1 MPIYEYKCKKC
12 GKQFEIFQKITD
24 PALKSCRFCKGPAQ
38 KLISRTTFHLKGSGW
53 YVTDFRNGGS
63 SGAAGA
69 TAATSAAGAA
79 SAASDSPAS
88 SPSDGGAAAGGCGAS
103 CACH

>member
-12 GKQFEIFQKITD
+12 GKEFEVFQGITE

-53 YVTDFRNGGS
+53 YVTDYGGKKAPATETAKEEKSSVSASVDASAGS
-63 SGAAGA
+63 SD
-69 TAATSAAGAA
+69 TSGT
-79 SAASDSPAS
+79 S
-88 SPSDGGAAAGGCGAS
+88 SESTD
-103 CACH
+103 

>member
-12 GKQFEIFQKITD
+12 GKEFEVFQGITE

-53 YVTDFRNGGS
+53 YVTDYGGKKAPATETAKEEKS
-63 SGAAGA
+63 TASPSVNAAAGA
-69 TAATSAAGAA
+69 SDTSGT
-79 SAASDSPAS
+79 S
-88 SPSDGGAAAGGCGAS
+88 SESTD
-103 CACH
+103 

>member
-12 GKQFEIFQKITD
+12 GKEFEVFQRITE

-53 YVTDFRNGGS
+53 YVTDYGGKKAPATETAREEKS
-63 SGAAGA
+63 
-69 TAATSAAGAA
+69 TAAPAGDTAA
-79 SAASDSPAS
+79 AASDTAGTSTES
-88 SPSDGGAAAGGCGAS
+88 SD
-103 CACH
+103 